1 MKSFEAIFNDIF
13 PLLKDLFPDI
23 NFFKISVQQ
32 ESFQISH
39 FLAKRAEYLT
49 DENYQIACDS
59 NDSVLVSFVLNQH
72 AVHYDI
78 ERPTVKP
85 VATEPETAT
94 QALNFFNTLAQEN
107 NAKFSPIVLEQ
118 DISFGREDSR
128 VRLVNDYDDLKPTKW
143 EYVSQP
149 KPLEDLKGSARKKR
163 SYIHVFVLYSE
174 VVFNN

>member
-1 MKSFEAIFNDIF
+1 MKSFAAIFNDIF
-13 PLLKDLFPDI
+13 PILKDQFPDV

-32 ESFQISH
+32 ESFQIAQ

-59 NDSVLVSFVLNQH
+59 NDPVLVSFVLNQY

-78 ERPTVKP
+78 ERHTAKP
-85 VATEPETAT
+85 ISTEPETAA
-94 QALNFFNTLAQEN
+94 QSLDLFNTLAQEN

-149 KPLEDLKGSARKKR
+149 KPLEDLKGSAKNHHR
-163 SYIHVFVLYSE
+163 
-174 VVFNN
+174 N

>member
-1 MKSFEAIFNDIF
+1 MKSFAAIFNDIF
-13 PLLKDLFPDI
+13 PILKDQFPDV

-32 ESFQISH
+32 ESFQIAQ

-59 NDSVLVSFVLNQH
+59 NDPVLVSFVLNQY

-78 ERPTVKP
+78 ERHTAKP
-85 VATEPETAT
+85 ISTEPETAA
-94 QALNFFNTLAQEN
+94 QSLDLFNTLAQEN

-128 VRLVNDYDDLKPTKW
+128 V
-143 EYVSQP
+143 
-149 KPLEDLKGSARKKR
+149 
-163 SYIHVFVLYSE
+163 
-174 VVFNN
+174 

>member
-1 MKSFEAIFNDIF
+1 MPRVNLKTVKVIFNDVFSI
-13 PLLKDLFPDI
+13 LKDLFPDI

-32 ESFQISH
+32 ESFQVAQ

-49 DENYQIACDS
+49 DENYQIAIDS
-59 NDSVLVSFVLNQH
+59 NDPVLVSFVLNQYS
-72 AVHYDI
+72 VHYGV
-78 ERPTVKP
+78 ERHNAKP
-85 VATEPETAT
+85 VSTEPETAA
-94 QALNFFNTLAQEN
+94 QALDFFNTLAQEN

-149 KPLEDLKGSARKKR
+149 KPLEDLKGSAGNQDQTYLSCFQK
-163 SYIHVFVLYSE
+163 
-174 VVFNN
+174 